1 MATASASG
9 PAAALGGDE
18 RRTKRVLPVL
28 VLPVLCAA
36 AALLVAALFGNLQ
49 IGLLLAGG
57 VALGAA
63 NGLLMESA
71 LARMTPEAS
80 PARSAIVKGSLGRL
94 GLITVVALAIAF
106 FARPNG
112 WVLLLGLAAYQLL
125 ALAAA
130 LGAAAKQARLG

>member
-1 MATASASG
+1 MS
-9 PAAALGGDE
+9 
-18 RRTKRVLPVL
+18 RVLPVL
-28 VLPVLCAA
+28 VLPGLCAG
-36 AALLVAALFGNLQ
+36 AALLVAGLFGNLQ

-71 LARMTPEAS
+71 LARMTPEAP
-80 PARSAIVKGSLGRL
+80 PARSSIVKGSLGRL
-94 GLITVVALAIAF
+94 GLITVIALAIAF

-112 WVLLLGLAAYQLL
+112 WLLLLGLALYQLL
-125 ALAAA
+125 ALASA